1 MGQEVTAVSGA
12 ARNSAAA
19 DRDVVDAPVDV
30 ARLYRA
36 HERKVM
42 RWAARL
48 GGPGIDVEDVVQD
61 VFLVAK
67 RRLRSWDGS
76 WNVETWLFRTTE
88 KIVMAARR
96 KRRLRRWLSLSREP
110 SAPGMSAPRP
120 TPAEALE
127 RDRAIDEVYRVLDRL
142 LGTPPARAG
151 AVRDRRDVDAGD
163 RRSGRRAG
171 RHGAGLVVS
180 RAGALP
186 GRAST
191 SIRAE
196 PAMMRRRPRRCP
208 TKCRSPRAGPI
219 RRPRAVPPSRR
230 LASRSGACA
239 RRPSRATRRWRAW
252 GGG

>member
-1 MGQEVTAVSGA
+1 MGRKVTLVSGA

-19 DRDVVDAPVDV
+19 DPEVVAAPVDV

-96 KRRLRRWLSLSREP
+96 KLRLRRWLSLSREP

-127 RDRAIDEVYRVLDRL
+127 QERAIDEVYRVLDRL
-142 LGTPPARAG
+142 SPRHRRVLVLFEIEGMSTQEIADLVGAQVGTVRVWLFRARA
-151 AVRDRRDVDAGD
+151 RFLEEHQRLFERRQ
-163 RRSGRRAG
+163 
-171 RHGAGLVVS
+171 
-180 RAGALP
+180 P
-186 GRAST
+186 
-191 SIRAE
+191 
-196 PAMMRRRPRRCP
+196 
-208 TKCRSPRAGPI
+208 
-219 RRPRAVPPSRR
+219 
-230 LASRSGACA
+230 
-239 RRPSRATRRWRAW
+239 
-252 GGG
+252 